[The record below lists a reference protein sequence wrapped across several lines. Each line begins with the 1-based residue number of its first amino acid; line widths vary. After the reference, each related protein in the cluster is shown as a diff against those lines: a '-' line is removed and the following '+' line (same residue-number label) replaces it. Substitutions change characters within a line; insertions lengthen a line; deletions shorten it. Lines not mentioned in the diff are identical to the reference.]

1 MAEARK
7 AIIVGMSGC
16 SSSGKT
22 TLSRL
27 LRDIFPNTFVL
38 HEDDFYRPE
47 VELPKKHDLLDW
59 DCAESLN
66 IPNIAK
72 SLDYISK
79 TGTFPVSRFYFNHMM
94 HRLILRSQ
102 ILIQK

>member
-1 MAEARK
+1 MADGRK
-7 AIIVGMSGC
+7 AVVVGLSGC

-22 TLSRL
+22 TLARL

-59 DCAESLN
+59 DCAEALN
-66 IPNIAK
+66 IPDIAK
-72 SLDYISK
+72 SLEHIRQN
-79 TGTFPVSRFYFNHMM
+79 GTFPVSGF
-94 HRLILRSQ
+94 SSDT
-102 ILIQK
+102 